1 MKELVSF
8 KSKNIHPTLFIL
20 LKSSRKMFAL
30 LLIIIGLTSAG
41 FGFKGNQN
49 VAKHDLPKLAVLND
63 RNSLF
68 EIIFKVSIEY
78 GR

>member
-41 FGFKGNQN
+41 FGFKGKEN
-49 VAKHDLPKLAVLND
+49 VGKQDLPDLTVLND
-63 RNSLF
+63 RHSLF
-68 EIIFKVSIEY
+68 EMIFKVSIEY